1 MIGQMRQR
9 MTKALIEAHSPDR
22 RSETGK
28 TVRMGNPETADPPV
42 LSVATRSRPSGV
54 SMVTIGKIIATH
66 GVRGEV
72 KVASYSD
79 VPGRFENLKQVQVE
93 VSSGARTLAVLGSR
107 RAAQGYLLH
116 FVAITTPEAASPLIG
131 GLLQIPEERLAPPSK
146 DRYYEYQLVGMDVRS
161 EDGRSLGVL
170 TEVLTTNS
178 NAVFV
183 VKDSGGTEHLIPAT
197 RELVRSVDLDGQT
210 MVVRQV
216 PGLLDED
223 HAL

>member
-1 MIGQMRQR
+1 
-9 MTKALIEAHSPDR
+9 
-22 RSETGK
+22 
-28 TVRMGNPETADPPV
+28 
-42 LSVATRSRPSGV
+42 
-54 SMVTIGKIIATH
+54 MVTIGKIIATH

-79 VPGRFENLKQVQVE
+79 VPGRFENLKEVQVE
-93 VSSGARTLAVLGSR
+93 VSSGSRTLAVLGSR

-116 FVAITTPEAASPLIG
+116 FSAITTPEAASPLIG
-131 GLLQIPEERLAPPSK
+131 GLLQIPEERLEPPSK

-183 VKDSGGTEHLIPAT
+183 VKDFGGAEHLIPAT

-210 MVVRQV
+210 MVVRRV

>member
-1 MIGQMRQR
+1 M
-9 MTKALIEAHSPDR
+9 
-22 RSETGK
+22 
-28 TVRMGNPETADPPV
+28 
-42 LSVATRSRPSGV
+42 SGV
-54 SMVTIGKIIATH
+54 GMVTIGKIVETH

-79 VPGRFENLKQVQVE
+79 VPGRFETLKQVQVE

-107 RAAQGYLLH
+107 RAAEGYLLR
-116 FVAITTPEAASPLIG
+116 FASIATPEAASPLIG